1 MSLRKTDDFVFK
13 TEEDILLKRSLQNW
27 ATQQTPPAQLRY
39 HVIKKAVTH
48 NTPPPWFSKL
58 SRAFDYHLRQVSS
71 DRTGW
76 AFVRV
81 MGYQLETDAGMLR
94 VVS

>member
-1 MSLRKTDDFVFK
+1 MSLRRTNDFEFN

-27 ATQQTPPAQLRY
+27 ATQQTPPAHTRY
-39 HVIKKAVTH
+39 HVIKKAASH
-48 NTPPPWFSKL
+48 DSPFPWVNKL
-58 SRAFDYHLRQVSS
+58 SRAFDNHLRHISS

-81 MGYQLETDAGMLR
+81 MGFQLETDAGMLR